1 MRHDREYRILLRSP
15 SLTHFEFWKYLRPC
29 QNSCSLV
36 VRLRSVFLAAYTSNR
51 ALQHSGF
58 EDFRYK
64 MQTCMHGPCH
74 HCLPAAPWGC
84 NQTIF
89 NIASHVRLHSGTMMS
104 KTFDKVCDDEVR
116 EIEWTFHMMN
126 LNTKFIRR
134 IGIGGDLTYVNL
146 VIF

>member
-1 MRHDREYRILLRSP
+1 MRHDREYRSLQRSP
-15 SLTHFEFWKYLRPC
+15 SLRHFEFWKYLGPC
-29 QNSCSLV
+29 QNSWSLA

-84 NQTIF
+84 HQTIF
-89 NIASHVRLHSGTMMS
+89 KIAIHVRLHSGIMMS
-104 KTFDKVCDDEVR
+104 KTFAYHFGMFSFR
-116 EIEWTFHMMN
+116 AMGHGQRGLLLWR
-126 LNTKFIRR
+126 LPPSSSS
-134 IGIGGDLTYVNL
+134 LPP
-146 VIF
+146 

>member
-1 MRHDREYRILLRSP
+1 MRHDREYRILPRSP

-74 HCLPAAPWGC
+74 HCLPAAPWGR
-84 NQTIF
+84 NQTVF
-89 NIASHVRLHSGTMMS
+89 NIAIHVRLHSGIMMS
-104 KTFDKVCDDEVR
+104 KTFAYHFGMFSFR
-116 EIEWTFHMMN
+116 AMGHGQRGLLLWR
-126 LNTKFIRR
+126 LPPSSSS
-134 IGIGGDLTYVNL
+134 LPP
-146 VIF
+146 